1 MRNIV
6 RNRSFIAL
14 ITVLGV
20 VALLGASIPASA
32 APPLPGAIF
41 TTNST
46 CTGVDL
52 NIYADKADVFLNGG
66 PQNHP
71 GAAGLTDGSYY
82 VQVTTPGGTVLG
94 SSVGTPNETPVQVV
108 NGVFS
113 QCYQLASI
121 VATTSSTFTV
131 AGYDDTTNPGG
142 EYKVWVSNESSFV
155 NNSTKT
161 DNFKVRTSGTVTISG
176 KKFYDAALSGDPTQ
190 QGIQGW
196 KVSIYGGPEGFVS
209 LTTTTDANGNY
220 EFANLQAG
228 TYAVCE
234 LLPSAAPVWIPTSP
248 TPPTAGTPA
257 TYTTTVPPSVT
268 SDDFGN
274 VCLGAGG
281 GLTLGFWSNKNGQA
295 LITAADLCFLNS
307 LNLVNKTG
315 ATFDP
320 VAGCPSPTA
329 TQVTA
334 GKTALK
340 NWLLSATATNM
351 AYMLSAQLA
360 AMELNVARGFVDGTS
375 LVYAPAAQG
384 ASLAG
389 LITINGLMADANTSL
404 GLHPNTTSA
413 GTDRT
418 YQEGLKN
425 ALDAANNN
433 LNFVQSQPCAV
444 NYTAQDVSCAPAQ

>member
-1 MRNIV
+1 MARQAQPIPQSRSRDLSHHRRRLVHQLGPGELGRSGDRQDRNLKPDLETRGEHAMRNIV
-6 RNRSFIAL
+6 RNRSSITLIA
-14 ITVLGV
+14 VVGV
-20 VALLGASIPASA
+20 VALLAGGIPASA

-176 KKFYDAALSGDPTQ
+176 KKFYDAALSGLARAVGRLGRLHGQRVD
-190 QGIQGW
+190 GF
-196 KVSIYGGPEGFVS
+196 EG
-209 LTTTTDANGNY
+209 
-220 EFANLQAG
+220 E
-228 TYAVCE
+228 
-234 LLPSAAPVWIPTSP
+234 
-248 TPPTAGTPA
+248 
-257 TYTTTVPPSVT
+257 
-268 SDDFGN
+268 
-274 VCLGAGG
+274 
-281 GLTLGFWSNKNGQA
+281 
-295 LITAADLCFLNS
+295 
-307 LNLVNKTG
+307 
-315 ATFDP
+315 
-320 VAGCPSPTA
+320 VAGDVLDLVGLGCRM
-329 TQVTA
+329 
-334 GKTALK
+334 
-340 NWLLSATATNM
+340 LLMS
-351 AYMLSAQLA
+351 
-360 AMELNVARGFVDGTS
+360 
-375 LVYAPAAQG
+375 
-384 ASLAG
+384 
-389 LITINGLMADANTSL
+389 
-404 GLHPNTTSA
+404 
-413 GTDRT
+413 
-418 YQEGLKN
+418 
-425 ALDAANNN
+425 
-433 LNFVQSQPCAV
+433 
-444 NYTAQDVSCAPAQ
+444 